1 MKKTLIVGLL
11 ASVMFVSFA
20 GLVFAQLP
28 GEIKPLPNV
37 VTTSGEL
44 FHVIKRAANII
55 FTVLIIVA
63 VIFILLA
70 AFQFIT
76 GGGDAEQITSA
87 RGKLIWA
94 AVGIG
99 VAFLAQAVPTLLQ
112 GFLTSGPTTQ

>member
-1 MKKTLIVGLL
+1 MKKSLIVGLL

-20 GLVFAQLP
+20 SLVFAALPTEIQTLP
-28 GEIKPLPNV
+28 GST
-37 VTTSGEL
+37 VTTPTAL
-44 FHVIKRAANII
+44 FNVIKNVGNII

-76 GGGDAEQITSA
+76 GGGNAEALEQA
-87 RGKLIWA
+87 RAKLIWG

-99 VAFLAQAVPTLLQ
+99 VAFVAQALPTLLQ
-112 GFLTSGPTTQ
+112 GFLAP